1 MVEYSGL
8 SDNRAFQKTDRPY
21 FSDKDKKSSTIS
33 LFENNIFRADEQR
46 VSELLNK
53 YFINITKSF
62 SLIAPIINTTDDI
75 QSLTRCYENHI
86 SIRKTK

>member
-8 SDNRAFQKTDRPY
+8 SDNGAFQKTDRSY

-53 YFINITKSF
+53 YFINITKSLN
-62 SLIAPIINTTDDI
+62 LISPILNTTDDI